1 MIPKQPAYPSADGKL
16 AGALFDLDGVLIDS
30 ETEYTKIWSEI
41 NRRFPTGY
49 DDLALRIKGMTLD
62 NILAT
67 YYPDA
72 SLANV
77 VRDTLHELESHM
89 TYRWLPGA
97 EKLLK
102 WLMAD
107 SIPRALVTSSDN
119 KKMEHLQEEIP
130 ELMPMMSAVITADRI
145 SRSKPDPEGYLLGA
159 HEIGIPISQCVVF
172 EDSLQ
177 GVKAGRASG
186 AFVVGVAGTLKPEIL
201 QPFCDIIVSSLEDL
215 EPAKLFAAC

>member
-67 YYPDA
+67 YYPDT